1 MRGPGSRA
9 HRRAVRRVLVDIGR
23 DGDGRVVGQV
33 TRLGRAPERFT
44 GWLELLHLLED
55 HADGM
60 TTQKE
65 RTDT

>member
-1 MRGPGSRA
+1 MRGPGNPA
-9 HRRAVRRVLVDIGR
+9 HRRAVRVLVDIGR

-33 TRLGRAPERFT
+33 TGAGRAPERFT

-65 RTDT
+65 GTDT